1 MGFAYPRKR
10 NGKWPLEPARTA
22 YGFGSDA
29 SLLGRFGW
37 YVENSGKHVH
47 PPRELRPCR
56 RGLFDLHG
64 NLYEWTHDWY
74 EGYDTKLASDPS
86 GPATGSDRVSRGGG
100 WGDVAADCRSAH
112 RSTGVPSYRTYVY
125 GFRLALSLAGTAS
138 ETGKSK

>member
-1 MGFAYPRKR
+1 M
-10 NGKWPLEPARTA
+10 
-22 YGFGSDA
+22 

-37 YVENSGKHVH
+37 FVENSGKHVH
-47 PPRELRPCR
+47 APRELRPCR

-86 GPATGSDRVSRGGG
+86 GPATGSSRVNRGGG
-100 WGDVAADCRSAH
+100 WDNDAAHCRSAN
-112 RSTGVPSYRTYVY
+112 RFTVDPSYRSSNY
-125 GFRLALSLAGTAS
+125 GFRLALSLVGTAS